1 MFLVSLPCT
10 SCSPP
15 LFCVYLVLAWQGTHD
30 AGHTCWNIFY
40 VHCFKPLSRRNRN
53 KKEGAS
59 NLSGF
64 KLCCCPL
71 IVSGFFLVFL
81 PVGWYELPWF
91 SCEHQ
96 INFTSLSTYVMSTIS
111 SCFSFVFFIVFEPS
125 VSLLLLLPCP
135 YGISS
140 YLFMSGTVLGCCCSL
155 SFQGFLSSLLFLYC
169 HPCFSL
175 HFVAHAGVSRQTWR
189 LAQLLENILCALF

>member
-1 MFLVSLPCT
+1 MCIVLGSFQEGIRPKKDSALIWSQWIHILLLFFLFDLFSFSVFASLLPHSPCWLPSSFDLICSYPSSCVSFLSCTRFMFLVSLPCT

-15 LFCVYLVLAWQGTHD
+15 LFCVYSVLAWQGTHD

-40 VHCFKPLSRRNRN
+40 VHCFKPLSGRNRN

-81 PVGWYELPWF
+81 PVGWYELP
-91 SCEHQ
+91 
-96 INFTSLSTYVMSTIS
+96 
-111 SCFSFVFFIVFEPS
+111 
-125 VSLLLLLPCP
+125 
-135 YGISS
+135 
-140 YLFMSGTVLGCCCSL
+140 
-155 SFQGFLSSLLFLYC
+155 
-169 HPCFSL
+169 
-175 HFVAHAGVSRQTWR
+175 
-189 LAQLLENILCALF
+189 